1 MVASLPQLRHAPGVG
16 HLLENQVGHI
26 RENGVGHIREKSAL
40 KVGHFHES

>member
-1 MVASLPQLRHAPGVG
+1 
-16 HLLENQVGHI
+16 VGHI